1 MKTTHIIVAVLL
13 IGAALFFWK
22 PWEARANGRDIVAAD
37 QYEVIP
43 RDLRVTVVESAT
55 LEAGTSVDLRSQI
68 EGRATILWLIP
79 EGTPVKKGQKV
90 AELDVSQIRDRLE
103 TQKISVARS
112 EAAYITAQK
121 NFEIQKN
128 KNASEIEKARNDLL
142 FAELDL
148 EKFLGK
154 PVKGREKTMEE
165 MGERDQQLV
174 DAQSQIELAG
184 EDLRRAKSRLEWT
197 RKLHAKKYVTDLD
210 LEADRIA
217 VLKASNQL
225 KLARNRL
232 HILQTYTL
240 EKKDR
245 ELRAARKEAEAQ
257 LVRTKL
263 RCEAQLAQQRAELA
277 SKERQDE
284 LEKSKLAKLQRQ
296 VEASVLYAP
305 QDGLVV
311 YATVGNRR
319 NQSPID
325 EGTDVRQ
332 GQSIIM
338 LPDVSTIRAKT
349 SIHETQIDRIAVG
362 QKVTLK
368 VDAVPDKVF
377 FGRVSR
383 VSVVPDSRSSW
394 FSPDIKLYTTRIKIF
409 GDTTMLRPGQSASV
423 EIQVADLKNV
433 LAIPV
438 QCINRQGRVLYVWKM
453 VKGKPQ
459 AQIVE
464 VGLTHDKFIE
474 LKKGLQSGDKVL
486 LTEPEGIEAPSY
498 KEENKRLENAEK
510 QKEAHAA
517 KADQVTEASAS
528 RRLPAK
534 VRTRR
539 SGSSSDP
546 KPTEASDRRRT
557 GSAAILKAIQERFPQ
572 EAEGVTSLRAIFK
585 KPELRKKIMA
595 DPELKKMMSAMMG
608 GRRRGSR
615 SGDGAPRREG
625 MRGPGRR
632 SHRERG
638 VGPGNGARR
647 EGMRGSRGGRG
658 GN

>member
-1 MKTTHIIVAVLL
+1 MKTSHLSIAVIL
-13 IGAALFFWK
+13 IGGALFFWK
-22 PWEARANGRDIVAAD
+22 PWETKTDGPKIIAAD
-37 QYEVIP
+37 QFEVI
-43 RDLRVTVVESAT
+43 RRELRVTVVESAT
-55 LEAGTSVDLRSQI
+55 LEAGKSVDLRSQI

-128 KNASEIEKARNDLL
+128 KNASEIEKSRNDLL
-142 FAELDL
+142 FAQLDL

-154 PVKGREKTMEE
+154 DVGDREKTMEE

-197 RKLHAKKYVTDLD
+197 RKLHEKKYVTDLD

-240 EKKDR
+240 QKKDR

-257 LVRTKL
+257 LIRTKL
-263 RCEAQLAQQRAELA
+263 RCEAQLAQQSAELA
-277 SKERQDE
+277 SKQRQDE
-284 LEKSKLAKLQRQ
+284 LEKSKLAKLSRQ
-296 VEASVLYAP
+296 VEASVLIAP

-319 NQSPID
+319 SQSPID

-349 SIHETQIDRIAVG
+349 SIHETQIDRMAAG
-362 QKVTLK
+362 QKVTIK
-368 VDAVPDKVF
+368 VDAVPDQIF

-394 FSPDIKLYTTRIKIF
+394 FSPDIKLYTTKIQIF

-423 EIQVADLKNV
+423 EIQVADLKDV
-433 LAIPV
+433 LAVPV
-438 QCINRQGRVLYVWKM
+438 QSINRQGRVLYVWKM
-453 VKGKPQ
+453 VNDRPQ
-459 AQIVE
+459 AQIVK
-464 VGLTHDKFIE
+464 VGLTNDKFIE
-474 LKKGLQSGDKVL
+474 IKDGLKEGEKVL
-486 LTEPEGIEAPSY
+486 LREPEGIEAPTY
-498 KEENKRLENAEK
+498 KKENKELEKALKKRESM
-510 QKEAHAA
+510 AA
-517 KADQVTEASAS
+517 DSVKNEMAN
-528 RRLPAK
+528 PK
-534 VRTRR
+534 VLGGVSERGSPGTRR
-539 SGSSSDP
+539 S
-546 KPTEASDRRRT
+546 KAANKVREASGKRS
-557 GSAAILKAIQERFPQ
+557 GSASILKAIQARFPK
-572 EAEGVTSLRAIFK
+572 EAAGITSLRSIFQN
-585 KPELRKKIMA
+585 PELRKKIMA
-595 DPELKKMMSAMMG
+595 DPVLKKKMSAMMG
-608 GRRRGSR
+608 GRRRRGE
-615 SGDGAPRREG
+615 GEGGPRRK
-625 MRGPGRR
+625 PG
-632 SHRERG
+632 SSQSNYSPREH
-638 VGPGNGARR
+638 
-647 EGMRGSRGGRG
+647 RGSRGGRG
-658 GN
+658 GR

>member
-1 MKTTHIIVAVLL
+1 MKASHLTIAAIL
-13 IGAALFFWK
+13 IGGGLFLWK
-22 PWEARANGRDIVAAD
+22 PWETEASGREIIAAD
-37 QYEVIP
+37 QFEVN
-43 RDLRVTVVESAT
+43 RRELRVTIVESAS
-55 LEAGTSVDLRSQI
+55 LEAGKSVDLRSQI

-128 KNASEIEKARNDLL
+128 KNASEIEKSRNDLL
-142 FAELDL
+142 FANLDL

-154 PVKGREKTMEE
+154 DVGNREKTMEE

-184 EDLRRAKSRLEWT
+184 EDLRRAKSRLAWT
-197 RKLHAKKYVTDLD
+197 RKLHEKKYVTDLD

-240 EKKDR
+240 KKKYR
-245 ELRAARKEAEAQ
+245 ELRAACKETEAQ

-263 RCEAQLAQQRAELA
+263 RCEAQLAQQSAELA
-277 SKERQDE
+277 SKQRQDE
-284 LEKSKLAKLQRQ
+284 LEKTKLAKLLRQ
-296 VEASVLYAP
+296 VKASVLIAP

-319 NQSPID
+319 SQSPID
-325 EGTDVRQ
+325 EGTEVRQ

-349 SIHETQIDRIAVG
+349 SIHETQIDRVAAG

-377 FGRVSR
+377 FGRISR

-394 FSPDIKLYTTRIKIF
+394 FSPDIKLYTTRIQIF

-423 EIQVADLKNV
+423 EIQVADLKDV
-433 LAIPV
+433 LATPV

-453 VKGKPQ
+453 VHGRPQ
-459 AQIVE
+459 AQIVQ
-464 VGLTHDKFIE
+464 VGLTNDKFIE
-474 LKKGLQSGDKVL
+474 IKKGLKEGDKVL
-486 LTEPEGIEAPSY
+486 LREPDGIEAPSY
-498 KEENKRLENAEK
+498 KDENKRMEEELKTQQTQAAESAKKTMAPPKVLGGLTQGSAPSSKASKPENK
-510 QKEAHAA
+510 PQ
-517 KADQVTEASAS
+517 EASGK
-528 RRLPAK
+528 RPG
-534 VRTRR
+534 T
-539 SGSSSDP
+539 
-546 KPTEASDRRRT
+546 
-557 GSAAILKAIQERFPQ
+557 AALLKAIQERFPQ
-572 EAEGVTSLRAIFK
+572 EASGITSLRALFRN
-585 KPELRKKIMA
+585 PDLRKKVMA
-595 DPELKKMMSAMMG
+595 DPVLKKKMSAMMG
-608 GRRRGSR
+608 GRRRR
-615 SGDGAPRREG
+615 SGQAEGNRRRGSQQGEHRRRGASMGGREG
-625 MRGPGRR
+625 SM
-632 SHRERG
+632 
-638 VGPGNGARR
+638 
-647 EGMRGSRGGRG
+647 GGRG
-658 GN
+658 GR

>member
-1 MKTTHIIVAVLL
+1 MKASQLTIAVVL
-13 IGAALFFWK
+13 IGGALVLWK
-22 PWEARANGRDIVAAD
+22 PWAGNNGERRIVAAD
-37 QYEVIP
+37 QFEVTN
-43 RDLRVTVVESAT
+43 RELRVTIVESAT

-112 EAAYITAQK
+112 EAAFITAQK

-128 KNASEIEKARNDLL
+128 KNASEIEKSRNDLL
-142 FAELDL
+142 FAKLDL

-154 PVKGREKTMEE
+154 DVGSGKKTMKE

-197 RKLHAKKYVTDLD
+197 RRLHEKKYVTDLD

-240 EKKDR
+240 KKKDR
-245 ELRAARKEAEAQ
+245 ELRAACKEAEAQ
-257 LVRTKL
+257 LIRTKL
-263 RCEAQLAQQRAELA
+263 RCEAQLAQQKAELA
-277 SKERQDE
+277 SKQRQDE

-319 NQSPID
+319 SQSPID
-325 EGTDVRQ
+325 EGTEVRQ

-349 SIHETQIDRIAVG
+349 SIHETQIDRISVG

-394 FSPDIKLYTTRIKIF
+394 FSPDIKLYTTKIKIF
-409 GDTTMLRPGQSASV
+409 GDTTILRPGQSASV

-433 LAIPV
+433 LAVPV

-453 VKGKPQ
+453 AEGRPQ
-459 AQIVE
+459 AQIVQ
-464 VGLTHDKFIE
+464 VGLTNDKFIE
-474 LKKGLQSGDKVL
+474 IKKGLRKGDKVL
-486 LTEPEGIEAPSY
+486 LREPEGIEAPTF
-498 KEENKRLENAEK
+498 KKENKKLESELK
-510 QKEAHAA
+510 KKEN
-517 KADQVTEASAS
+517 EASAAS
-528 RRLPAK
+528 QKELSEKK
-534 VRTRR
+534 VLGGITRR
-539 SGSSSDP
+539 EKPRNHSFKAANKPREASGSRVSR
-546 KPTEASDRRRT
+546 TAS
-557 GSAAILKAIQERFPQ
+557 ILKAIKARFPE
-572 EAEGVTSLRAIFK
+572 EASEITSLRDLFK
-585 KPELRKKIMA
+585 NPVLRKKIMA
-595 DPELKKMMSAMMG
+595 DPVIKEKMAAM
-608 GRRRGSR
+608 
-615 SGDGAPRREG
+615 
-625 MRGPGRR
+625 
-632 SHRERG
+632 
-638 VGPGNGARR
+638 
-647 EGMRGSRGGRG
+647 RGGRG
-658 GN
+658 RKGRKGHRKPGSPMRGQDGN